1 MSTALCSYLIHVPV
15 IFFKK
20 NLLIYHF
27 VHILKVMDSESNH
40 NVGSEFNPFD
50 YAQPTPPAHATQSP
64 PMNHPPLQPEATYMS
79 PSVPSNT
86 SHFLDTFHDVAH
98 PATHAAYGEYNPFDY
113 GQPTPPAH
121 ATQSQGS
128 PYHSTMAPPAA
139 AQPKR
144 KKVSS
149 TKRGKKKV
157 NTPPATTSG
166 AHRSKNY
173 SREEDRALCSAYLN
187 VCKDPS
193 VGANQT
199 IDTYWQRIHD
209 YMYSHFSFEIER
221 TPGSLA
227 KRWEYIQRDVSR
239 FCGCKNEQ
247 ERLDASGVTEKDR
260 VSGLPLFHTV
270 VSCSQIHLI
279 D

>member
-15 IFFKK
+15 IFKK
-20 NLLIYHF
+20 KLFIYRF

-98 PATHAAYGEYNPFDY
+98 PATHAAYGEFNPFDY
-113 GQPTPPAH
+113 DQSTPPAH

-128 PYHSTMAPPAA
+128 PYHGTMAPPAA

-227 KRWEYIQRDVSR
+227 KDGNIYSAMYLGFVAARMSKNDLTRAGRQRKT
-239 FCGCKNEQ
+239 G
-247 ERLDASGVTEKDR
+247 
-260 VSGLPLFHTV
+260 
-270 VSCSQIHLI
+270 
-279 D
+279 

>member
-1 MSTALCSYLIHVPV
+1 MRLLYVHCLVFISYSCPCY
-15 IFFKK
+15 FFKK
-20 NLLIYHF
+20 KLIYRF

-50 YAQPTPPAHATQSP
+50 YA
-64 PMNHPPLQPEATYMS
+64 
-79 PSVPSNT
+79 
-86 SHFLDTFHDVAH
+86 
-98 PATHAAYGEYNPFDY
+98 
-113 GQPTPPAH
+113 QPTPPAH

-157 NTPPATTSG
+157 NTPPAMTSG

-247 ERLDASGVTEKDR
+247 E
-260 VSGLPLFHTV
+260 
-270 VSCSQIHLI
+270 
-279 D
+279 